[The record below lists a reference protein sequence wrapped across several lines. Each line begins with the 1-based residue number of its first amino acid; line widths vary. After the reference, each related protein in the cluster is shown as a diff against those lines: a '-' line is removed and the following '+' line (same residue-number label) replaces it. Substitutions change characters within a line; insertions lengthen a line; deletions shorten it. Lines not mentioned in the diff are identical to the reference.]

1 MVNVDVSK
9 ITAEPCLE
17 VVEAMLL
24 GYLQRLLIVAQSF
37 DELPPGTGMIALDH
51 PELGLLT
58 GTVTQIPRSGSAL

>member
-1 MVNVDVSK
+1 
-9 ITAEPCLE
+9 
-17 VVEAMLL
+17 MLL

-37 DELPPGTGMIALDH
+37 DELPLGTGMIALDH